1 MTNTELRLLLR
12 RLREGMRPD
21 PAESRLAE
29 SFTGW
34 SWGWD
39 DRTLSSS
46 RGETSGKALP
56 PEPTSTGSGSTYREL

>member
-34 SWGWD
+34 SWGWEQ
-39 DRTLSSS
+39 RSHSSL
-46 RGETSGKALP
+46 RGETSGKTPLP
-56 PEPTSTGSGSTYREL
+56 ESTRSRSGSTDREL